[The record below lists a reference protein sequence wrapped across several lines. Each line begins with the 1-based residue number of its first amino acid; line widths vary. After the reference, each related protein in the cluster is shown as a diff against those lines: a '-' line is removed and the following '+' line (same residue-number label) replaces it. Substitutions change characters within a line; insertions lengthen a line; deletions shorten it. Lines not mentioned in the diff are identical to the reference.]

1 MSLKA
6 KLVSSV
12 AAFCLVLAL
21 LVVGVLA
28 IPTATVNMSGSISF
42 NATDANVTI
51 DGVLTNANTSHSFT
65 QLVYDATHGEAEN
78 TAAKAT
84 WTGITIDFKN
94 EASNS
99 ITLKITVTN
108 KDATRKMYTALES
121 TALAAL
127 RNETN
132 NVTATVTT
140 EEGAYTWGD
149 SVDIPVGE
157 AVVFTITFA
166 MEDRNEAVNVPS
178 WDATLT
184 ASSSV
189 IGG

>member
-28 IPTATVNMSGSISF
+28 IPTATVNMNGSISF
-42 NATDANVTI
+42 NATDANVTV
-51 DGVLTNANTSHSFT
+51 DGELSNATTSHPFT
-65 QLVYDATHGEAEN
+65 QLVYDATRGDAEN
-78 TAAKAT
+78 TDALAT
-84 WTGITIDFKN
+84 WTNIVIDFKN
-94 EASNS
+94 EASNN

-108 KDATRKMYTALES
+108 KDANRPMYAALES
-121 TALAAL
+121 SALAAL
-127 RNETN
+127 TNETN

-149 SVDIPVGE
+149 SVDMQVGE
-157 AVVFTITFA
+157 DVVFTITFA
-166 MEDRNEAVNVPS
+166 MEDRNEPVNVAS
-178 WDATLT
+178 WTAQLT
-184 ASSSV
+184 VSSSE
-189 IGG
+189 IGA